1 MTERVEEP
9 LADAGEQYKSLAALR
24 LAHLDLMRAR
34 GKKDRGP
41 SSTAMIR
48 DFLRRAQA
56 AGAFISDDEDRHKA
70 QSILDYW
77 TAELVSDSEGFDTD
91 FTPAVLAD
99 VDKAS
104 AEGQQPDQ
112 SELMLQKRRDES
124 REQVRLAAAAR
135 QWRDSGEDPGYLLR
149 GEALEKA
156 KRFQGS
162 DQAIDEFIKASEVAR
177 ARRIIALYG
186 FAGVL
191 LTVIGFFLLQFKGL
205 PILRDWAI
213 ATIKDP
219 GTRGRDAGEIK
230 SRQLWLLGLYQN
242 WLPPY
247 DLSGVNT
254 QFEQISRPPLLR
266 LYAPK
271 LRLHAPNFSQARF
284 INVDFQ
290 GADLANASFNESV
303 IAGITRFNGANL
315 AFAKFREA
323 RILSTSTSQTGWTS
337 FAGAALFRS
346 IFDKTYFSRVNFS
359 GADLRRASFWSV
371 SFDDQFAQGFAN
383 TAWWLAEGW
392 SSCQV
397 KELIDIPQDPELL
410 KNSEAFKEDLKNATA
425 GFQASAPGTWG
436 RARYLNGLAWT
447 RATWGVD
454 LTPTDNAPRD
464 SGGDCLTATAV
475 PGNALEAARQAVCIA
490 EKLID
495 RPSQEEE
502 LAVPAYD
509 LANFRDTYGYVL
521 LQIDQKEEA
530 QRTLERAVP
539 DLRTGEVL
547 FRSAVANYA
556 VGNTERAEAYLGR
569 SLGLGYAPSHEL
581 WNLRK
586 YIRDKSSVYEVIDKV
601 WPASATT
608 QSCREP

>member
-1 MTERVEEP
+1 MTERVEER

-34 GKKDRGP
+34 GKKDRGA
-41 SSTAMIR
+41 SSAAMIR

-56 AGAFISDDEDRHKA
+56 AGAFIADDEDRHKA

-91 FTPAVLAD
+91 FSPAVLAD
-99 VDKAS
+99 PEKAG
-104 AEGQQPDQ
+104 ADEQQPDQ
-112 SELMLQKRRDES
+112 SELMLQKRRDEA

-135 QWRDSGEDPGYLLR
+135 QWRDAGEDPGYLLR

-162 DQAIDEFIKASEVAR
+162 DQAIDEFIRASEAAR
-177 ARRIIALYG
+177 ANRKKIAFYVL
-186 FAGVL
+186 ACVL
-191 LTVIGFFLLQFKGL
+191 LTGVGFFLFQFKGL

-213 ATIKDP
+213 ATIKDQ
-219 GTRGRDAGEIK
+219 GTRGRDVGEIK
-230 SRQLWLLGLYQN
+230 SRQLWLLGLYQS

-254 QFEQISRPPLLR
+254 QFEKISRPPLLG

-290 GADLANASFNESV
+290 GADLANASFNDSLV
-303 IAGITRFNGANL
+303 AGVTRFNGANL

-323 RILSTSTSQTGWTS
+323 RILSPSTTQTGWTS
-337 FAGAALFRS
+337 FAGAALFRAA
-346 IFDKTYFSRVNFS
+346 FDKAYFNQVNFS

-371 SFDDQFAQGFAN
+371 SFDDQFAQGFRN
-383 TAWWLAEGW
+383 TAWWLADGW

-397 KELIDIPQDPELL
+397 KELIDIPQDSQLL
-410 KNSEAFKEDLKNATA
+410 KNSEAFKEDLKDGTA
-425 GFQASAPGTWG
+425 GFQANTPGTWS

-447 RATWGVD
+447 RAIWGVD
-454 LTPTDNAPRD
+454 LTPTDNAPRN

-475 PGNALEAARQAVCIA
+475 PGDALEAGRQAVCLA
-490 EKLID
+490 EKLIEKPGND
-495 RPSQEEE
+495 E
-502 LAVPAYD
+502 VPGSYHD
-509 LANFRDTYGYVL
+509 LANFRDTHGYIL
-521 LQIDQKEEA
+521 LQLDHKEEA
-530 QRTLERAVP
+530 RRVLERAAEDLGTP
-539 DLRTGEVL
+539 DAL
-547 FRSAVANYA
+547 FRSAIANYA
-556 VGNTERAEAYLGR
+556 VGNTPRAHEDLEK
-569 SLGLGYAPSHEL
+569 SLALGYAPSHEL

-586 YIRDKSSVYEVIDKV
+586 YIRDTPRVFEFVDKV
-601 WPASATT
+601 WPASAAT
-608 QSCREP
+608 QSCRQR